1 MGADQFQGIPLP
13 PLTETFRLMDERIYS
28 AYKIILEDRV
38 LSPGHLIIKGGRIS
52 AVEPGIYQG
61 HHHHHEHF
69 PDLILAP
76 GFVDLHVHGGDGADF
91 MDGTPEAFLKT
102 CKAHFRH
109 GTTTLLATS
118 TAATSESIL
127 AFLKCTRNA
136 KANPWPEAAR
146 VAGAH
151 FYGPYFFKDARG
163 CHPAD
168 PITDPVYSHY
178 APFLEFADCII
189 TASVAPE
196 LMGAEQFSR
205 DCTQR
210 GIRMN
215 AGHSHA
221 TFAQV
226 EQSITYGVRHVD
238 HLFCAMSDRARL
250 RQTQTYPMRG
260 GLLEATLFFD
270 SLTTEVIADG
280 KHLAPE
286 LLRLAYKA
294 KGPDRLALVTDAN
307 RAMDMPDGE
316 YWFGRPGEGELV
328 LRKDGVG
335 LTPDG
340 KALASSVAGMDTCLR
355 QMQAALGLPLPELFR
370 MASLT
375 PARIAGLDADIGS
388 IATGKRADL
397 VLLDDQL
404 HVQKV
409 LLGK

>member
-1 MGADQFQGIPLP
+1 
-13 PLTETFRLMDERIYS
+13 
-28 AYKIILEDRV
+28 
-38 LSPGHLIIKGGRIS
+38 
-52 AVEPGIYQG
+52 
-61 HHHHHEHF
+61 
-69 PDLILAP
+69 
-76 GFVDLHVHGGDGADF
+76 
-91 MDGTPEAFLKT
+91 
-102 CKAHFRH
+102 
-109 GTTTLLATS
+109 
-118 TAATSESIL
+118 
-127 AFLKCTRNA
+127 
-136 KANPWPEAAR
+136 
-146 VAGAH
+146 
-151 FYGPYFFKDARG
+151 
-163 CHPAD
+163 
-168 PITDPVYSHY
+168 
-178 APFLEFADCII
+178 
-189 TASVAPE
+189 
-196 LMGAEQFSR
+196 
-205 DCTQR
+205 
-210 GIRMN
+210 
-215 AGHSHA
+215 
-221 TFAQV
+221 
-226 EQSITYGVRHVD
+226 
-238 HLFCAMSDRARL
+238 MSDRARL

-370 MASLT
+370 MATLT